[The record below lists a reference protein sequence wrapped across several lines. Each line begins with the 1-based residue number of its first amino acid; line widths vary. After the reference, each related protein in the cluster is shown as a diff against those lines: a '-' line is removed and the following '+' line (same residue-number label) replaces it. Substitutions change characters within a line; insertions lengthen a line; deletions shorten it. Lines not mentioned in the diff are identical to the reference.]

1 MRRRVAHLIL
11 LAIGPTV
18 AAQRPRIDADS
29 GFIIAAKRGAMKY
42 ESQAAALAEGFRPV
56 GVEFPA
62 MGVHW
67 VNLARVMADTVD
79 PAQPSVLI
87 YVTVN
92 GEPRLGGV
100 AFTDLLSPGDR
111 LRPSPAPGFWHE
123 HNGSVTE
130 ESLPLHHLMAPR
142 DMRGSDQE
150 LRLAILHVWTT
161 MSNPAGTFATDN
173 WTLPAR
179 RLGHSLEQLQ
189 PSAARAVS
197 LAQDATGYYALM
209 LRTALELSDEETGIV
224 DAVLADARATATAR
238 LAAFRAA
245 IRVNAPDAN
254 ATERALSDSWESL
267 WRTLSR
273 RLPRRDR
280 ALRQLKARL

>member
-1 MRRRVAHLIL
+1 MRRVVHVIL
-11 LAIGPTV
+11 CAIWPAV
-18 AAQRPRIDADS
+18 AAQRPRIGEDS
-29 GFIIAAKRGAMKY
+29 TFIIAATRGAMKY
-42 ESQAAALAEGFRPV
+42 ESQAAAIADGFRPV

-79 PAQPSVLI
+79 PARPSVLI

-100 AFTDLLSPGDR
+100 AFTDLLAPGER
-111 LRPSPAPGFWHE
+111 LRPSPASGFWHE

-142 DMRGSDQE
+142 NTHGSDQE

-161 MSNPAGTFATDN
+161 MSNPAGAFVTDN

-179 RLGHSLEQLQ
+179 RLGPSVGQLSS
-189 PSAARAVS
+189 PATRAVS
-197 LAQDATGYYALM
+197 LAQDTTGYYALM
-209 LRTALELSDEETGIV
+209 LRAALDLSDEEMRIV
-224 DAVLADARATATAR
+224 DAVLADARATAATR
-238 LAAFRAA
+238 LATFRGA
-245 IRVNAPDAN
+245 IGSGTPDA
-254 ATERALSDSWESL
+254 AGTERALADSWESL
-267 WRTLSR
+267 WSTLRR
-273 RLPRRDR
+273 RLPRCDEG
-280 ALRQLKARL
+280 LRQLRARL